1 MMATD
6 ITSSVRPMRAE
17 ILMSRQAKAQIP
29 AETRKYSS
37 VLGIGVVKP
46 SEVKSVLTR
55 MEVATV
61 RAIAVKI

>member
-6 ITSSVRPMRAE
+6 TTSSVSPMRAE

-29 AETRKYSS
+29 AEIRKYSS
-37 VLGIGVVKP
+37 VLGIGAVKP
-46 SEVKSVLTR
+46 SEVKNVLMK

-61 RAIAVKI
+61 SAIAVKI